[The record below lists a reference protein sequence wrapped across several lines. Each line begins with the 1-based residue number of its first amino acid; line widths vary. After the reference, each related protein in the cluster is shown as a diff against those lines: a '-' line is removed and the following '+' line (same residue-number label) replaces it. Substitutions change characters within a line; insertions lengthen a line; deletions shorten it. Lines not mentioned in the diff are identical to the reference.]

1 MFYIYGNVW
10 YVSVYRKC
18 WYRPPK
24 ECSWSASC
32 GCLLVI
38 TFSNSRPAA
47 PFVQI
52 FPHPLQNLLIII
64 LLCPTQYKPSRTYYI
79 RRNITHVYE
88 RATLKIHKGKSEN
101 GACDFYS
108 MLKVEWGMFD
118 LPEKQH
124 MYTIVVTYLVC
135 CADWVVGIN
144 SAFSFVPGKWLRLCT
159 VWVCELLAYCGK
171 GLALVTLKSLQV

>member
-1 MFYIYGNVW
+1 MFRFLIMRSLNILFEFIRCSNASQLIMCGRVVTIKLCAGMFYIYGKVC

-18 WYRPPK
+18 WYRRPK
-24 ECSWSASC
+24 ECSCSASC

-47 PFVQI
+47 LFVQI

-88 RATLKIHKGKSEN
+88 RAALKIHKGE
-101 GACDFYS
+101 
-108 MLKVEWGMFD
+108 MRMV
-118 LPEKQH
+118 
-124 MYTIVVTYLVC
+124 
-135 CADWVVGIN
+135 
-144 SAFSFVPGKWLRLCT
+144 
-159 VWVCELLAYCGK
+159 
-171 GLALVTLKSLQV
+171 LVTSTAS

>member
-1 MFYIYGNVW
+1 VTPIFSFLIMRSLNILFEFIRCSNASKMILCGRVVAIKPCAGIIYIYGNVW

-18 WYRPPK
+18 WYRRPK

-64 LLCPTQYKPSRTYYI
+64 LLCPTQCKPSRTYYI

-88 RATLKIHKGKSEN
+88 RAALKIREGE
-101 GACDFYS
+101 
-108 MLKVEWGMFD
+108 MGM
-118 LPEKQH
+118 
-124 MYTIVVTYLVC
+124 V
-135 CADWVVGIN
+135 
-144 SAFSFVPGKWLRLCT
+144 
-159 VWVCELLAYCGK
+159 
-171 GLALVTLKSLQV
+171 LVTSTACYRWNEVCLISQRNSIFIHL